1 MKVPA
6 SGRTVICSS
15 FLDST
20 VRSAAMT
27 HCIFDRPHRNT
38 KCLIFVAAERLNEV
52 AMDRSK
58 RSGKVSIKALG
69 LEETCLGGNQKC

>member
-1 MKVPA
+1 
-6 SGRTVICSS
+6 
-15 FLDST
+15 
-20 VRSAAMT
+20 MT

-38 KCLIFVAAERLNEV
+38 KCLILVAAERLNEV